1 MMYVIRRARFCASHR
16 LNNAELAPDENRA
29 LFGACNNPHGHGHNY
44 DVEVE
49 VRGNADPKSG
59 MVMNLR
65 DLKDLIDRYVV
76 DVADHRSLDH
86 DVPFMKGRIS
96 TTENLAI
103 AIWEELGPRLPHGA
117 LHRIR
122 IRESENNA
130 VEYTGPGPDHSSK

>member
-1 MMYVIRRARFCASHR
+1 MMFVIRRARFCASHR
-16 LNNAELAPDENRA
+16 LHNPDLPAAENAA

-44 DVEVE
+44 DLEVVVKGE
-49 VRGNADPKSG
+49 AEPRSG

-65 DLKDLIDRYVV
+65 DLKDLIDRRIVEA
-76 DVADHRSLDH
+76 ADHRSLDH

-103 AIWEELGPRLPHGA
+103 AIWDELQSGLPPGA
-117 LHRIR
+117 LHLVR

-130 VEYTGPGPDHSSK
+130 VEYTGPGDG